1 MKMRKL
7 SYLVSIAG
15 VVACASSAYAASKPK
30 AISYQDASE
39 FERSLLAR
47 TAVLPP
53 PPEKLYVQQR
63 LSGVR
68 HVVEREQIR
77 LLHRLANRGRACGSG
92 LRDDT

>member
-39 FERSLLAR
+39 FERSLL
-47 TAVLPP
+47 V
-53 PPEKLYVQQR
+53 
-63 LSGVR
+63 
-68 HVVEREQIR
+68 
-77 LLHRLANRGRACGSG
+77 
-92 LRDDT
+92 D